1 MNPDEEKRSQN
12 ALPNPPQTS
21 PFSSSLMELE
31 TFSCGVPQPLEILQ
45 GNPVPPFLSKTFD
58 LVEDTSLDPIISW
71 GPTGESFVVWDPVE
85 FSKFILPRNFKH
97 NNFSSFVRQLNTYVG
112 LICKLEPFREQSR
125 FSHLFLNH
133 LVYCFQGFRKIDT
146 DKWEFA
152 NEAFQRGKRYLLKNI
167 QRRKSPQSQQFGNYF
182 GSSTEAGRSGVEGE
196 IERLRKEKSMLMQ
209 EVVELQQEQQGTA
222 RHVEVVNQRLQSA
235 EQRQKQMVSFLAKLF
250 QNPAFLARLRQKKEQ
265 GEISSSRMRRKFVKH
280 QLVELI
286 DSETPAEGQI
296 VKYSKL
302 DWRDIAI
309 SPSAPDIIPTSVE
322 QSPDYLPKGV
332 AETDLGS
339 EGFPFPVDDEVVVS
353 DELATA
359 HGFLGTPELVGE
371 GSSGTG
377 IQDLKGKNVIGSEQ
391 VVNPGYFISSPEDL
405 VKQKST
411 PYFSSPISESVSKQ
425 DVWSMDFDATV
436 GMPSSRNELWG
447 NLETYDIPE
456 LGVTGELSDV
466 WDLGFLQ
473 AAEDSGADK
482 WPTEGYPFDNP
493 HTENQGGQSEAN
505 RSKKMDP

>member
-1 MNPDEEKRSQN
+1 MNPDEEKRSPN
-12 ALPNPPQTS
+12 SLPNLPQTS
-21 PFSSSLMELE
+21 TFPSSLMELE
-31 TFSCGVPQPLEILQ
+31 TFSCGVPQPLEILH

-71 GPTGESFVVWDPVE
+71 GPTGQSFVVWDPVE

-112 LICKLEPFREQSR
+112 IIAI
-125 FSHLFLNH
+125 
-133 LVYCFQGFRKIDT
+133 GFRKIDT

-152 NEAFQRGKRYLLKNI
+152 NEAFQRGKRHLLKNI
-167 QRRKSPQSQQFGNYF
+167 QRRKSPQSQQVGNYF

-250 QNPAFLARLRQKKEQ
+250 QNPAFLARLRKKKEQ
-265 GEISSSRMRRKFVKH
+265 GEIGSSRMRRKFVKH

-322 QSPDYLPKGV
+322 KSPDYLPKGV
-332 AETDLGS
+332 AEIDLGS

-359 HGFLGTPELVGE
+359 HGFLGTPELGGE
-371 GSSGTG
+371 GTSGTG

-425 DVWSMDFDATV
+425 DAWSMDFDATV

-456 LGVTGELSDV
+456 LGVTGELSDI

>member
-1 MNPDEEKRSQN
+1 MNPDEEKRSPN
-12 ALPNPPQTS
+12 SLPNSHETS
-21 PFSSSLMELE
+21 PFPSSLMELE

-58 LVEDTSLDPIISW
+58 LVEDESLDPIISW

-112 LICKLEPFREQSR
+112 QL
-125 FSHLFLNH
+125 HLLN
-133 LVYCFQGFRKIDT
+133 LCWT
-146 DKWEFA
+146 WEFHPKA
-152 NEAFQRGKRYLLKNI
+152 GRNLGSSVIFRGKRHLLKNI
-167 QRRKSPQSQQFGNYF
+167 QRRKTPQSQQVGNHF

-265 GEISSSRMRRKFVKH
+265 GEIGSSRMRRKFVKH
-280 QLVELI
+280 QLVELV

-332 AETDLGS
+332 AEINLGS
-339 EGFPFPVDDEVVVS
+339 QGFPFPVDDEVVVS

-371 GSSGTG
+371 GTSGTG

-405 VKQKST
+405 VKEKST
-411 PYFSSPISESVSKQ
+411 PYFSSPISESVSKE

-493 HTENQGGQSEAN
+493 NTENQGGQSEAN